1 MVQLEKPAFNAAAF
15 LAHAGLGRKVVQVVP
30 RETFFSQ
37 GDPADSV
44 FYLQDGRAKITVV
57 SQTGKEATVALLS
70 AGDFVGEESLAAAH
84 GLRLATTKAITACTA
99 LKISREEMIRVMH
112 EEHEFSD
119 LFLKFL
125 LARSMRTQA
134 DLVDQ
139 LFNSSEKRLARILLL
154 MAEFG
159 RPSEPQTL
167 IPKISQE
174 TLAEMIGT
182 TRSRVSFFMNRFR
195 KLGFIEYDGRIR
207 VHRSLLNV
215 VLHDQLP
222 GDVTEELTGEASA
235 AAGPVGRHA
244 SAGTDWKM
252 DTEALSYSR
261 TKGLFVG
268 VAVDGAVIQQDN
280 DSTVAFYGKTV
291 SFRESLSGGVR
302 APRAATHFLMRLGL
316 LSTRRTSTKLPKRNS
331 QILRHVTPLT
341 SGTMWRS
348 FIIIR
353 HSASAA
359 PREPAWCAGA
369 TPSPIQAALRNSIQ
383 SLPIYAYP
391 VTLS

>member
-1 MVQLEKPAFNAAAF
+1 MVQLETPAFNAAAF

-57 SQTGKEATVALLS
+57 SQAGKEATVALLS

-84 GLRLATTKAITACTA
+84 GLRLATTRAITACTA

-125 LARSMRTQA
+125 LALSMRTQA

-159 RPSEPQTL
+159 RPGEPQTL

-207 VHRSLLNV
+207 VHRSLLHV

-222 GDVTEELTGEASA
+222 GDVTEE
-235 AAGPVGRHA
+235 VC
-244 SAGTDWKM
+244 
-252 DTEALSYSR
+252 
-261 TKGLFVG
+261 
-268 VAVDGAVIQQDN
+268 I
-280 DSTVAFYGKTV
+280 
-291 SFRESLSGGVR
+291 SG
-302 APRAATHFLMRLGL
+302 
-316 LSTRRTSTKLPKRNS
+316 SS
-331 QILRHVTPLT
+331 Q
-341 SGTMWRS
+341 
-348 FIIIR
+348 
-353 HSASAA
+353 
-359 PREPAWCAGA
+359 E
-369 TPSPIQAALRNSIQ
+369 
-383 SLPIYAYP
+383 
-391 VTLS
+391 